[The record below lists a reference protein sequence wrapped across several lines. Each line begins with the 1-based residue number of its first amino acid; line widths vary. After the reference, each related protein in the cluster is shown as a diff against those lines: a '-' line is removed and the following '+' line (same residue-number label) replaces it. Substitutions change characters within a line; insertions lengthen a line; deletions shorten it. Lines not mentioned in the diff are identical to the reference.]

1 MAELQESVT
10 GLHSIREVDEELKSW
25 LLVQTAGDQQSMAK
39 QPKTPSSA
47 LTERKGANNSRV
59 EARNHK
65 DQLEGEACP

>member
-1 MAELQESVT
+1 MT
-10 GLHSIREVDEELKSW
+10 RLHSIREVDEELKSS
-25 LLVQTAGDQQSMAK
+25 LLIQTTGDQQSMAK
-39 QPKTPSSA
+39 QPKTPSSS